1 MSQVLKIN
9 TITITI
15 DKTPYIRQISGLL
28 TKEGIIMVLCPIET
42 TEKEIIIYLSNNW
55 NHIIGDFDVE
65 GCFKGTKEM
74 DTAKKDMVKKREK
87 NVQKTN
93 PESDITELMDYI
105 KIFYNPFFNKIR
117 FYKND
122 QNSISVVCPDS
133 TSKEDIQHYIIN
145 HKDEI
150 ISILSSK
157 RLNKQKPQKGV
168 SQRKDYASLIRQL
181 KAPTPKPIP
190 KVEEPEDDCLMLV
203 EGYKVYRFLVNVRWE
218 YINAKI
224 VDKSNIHVFVSTCYY
239 NNIPFIKGYIEEKL
253 DKMIKDHVDYI
264 RKSHIHTD
272 NRLIEK
278 GTFSYTQRRSDITD
292 EEPLKVLK
300 HKRKSSVTSP
310 VKTQEY
316 IGETRA
322 NLIGSRAISRD
333 GRLVT
338 FERGEDYGLIDKN
351 D

>member
-1 MSQVLKIN
+1 MSQVIKIN

-28 TKEGIIMVLCPIET
+28 TKEGDIMVICPIES
-42 TEKEIIIYLSNNW
+42 TEKEIILYLSKNW
-55 NHIIGDFDVE
+55 NHIIGGFDVD
-65 GCFKGTKEM
+65 GWGNHTKEK
-74 DTAKKDMVKKREK
+74 DVAKKQEAKVKK
-87 NVQKTN
+87 TS
-93 PESDITELMDYI
+93 PTSDISELMKHI
-105 KIFYNPFFNKIR
+105 KIFYNPFYNKIR
-117 FYKND
+117 FYSND

-133 TSKEDIQHYIIN
+133 TRKEEIRRYLIA

-150 ISILSSK
+150 KSILSSK
-157 RLNKQKPQKGV
+157 KPNKHKPQKSV
-168 SQRKDYASLIRQL
+168 PQRKDYASLIRQL

-190 KVEEPEDDCLMLV
+190 TEEEPKDDCLMLV

-224 VDKSNIHVFVSTCYY
+224 VNKSDIHVFVSSYYY
-239 NNIPFIKGYIEEKL
+239 NNIPFIKNYIEEKL

-322 NLIGSRAISRD
+322 NLIGSRAISHD